1 MGKLVVGTGGR
12 MLLCSINLLLITS
25 TKGCAMPLP
34 QRADLDPWVLCIAV
48 TAFVVALWISRSVLS
63 THKNRPVGLGELVAV
78 AGVSAAVSALLAGS
92 LLAILIPLG
101 LFLALAI
108 MLVLA
113 APRLSMPGAAWLS
126 ITFLGLV
133 IGWLWSCLFINDFDL
148 PRPVEAAALIG
159 LTLTLAV
166 SFLGSIE
173 RIAREAVLTHGNW
186 NEPIRAPLRG
196 ARFYRP
202 KVSIHLPCYAEPPEV
217 VKETMNRLAS
227 LDYENFEVMV
237 CDNNTKDEALWRPLE
252 EHSRLLNDRLGKE
265 VFRFFHVAPLPG
277 AKAGALNWLLPRMA
291 DDVEIVAVID
301 ADYYST
307 PDFLDRLVPF
317 FANRDIGYL
326 QTPHDYRDF
335 ENSAY
340 LSACYAEYMPNN
352 KVDMLGVHEYGGAFT
367 IGTMCLLRAD
377 ALRAAGGWAE
387 WCLTEDSEISV
398 RIRAVGYR
406 GIYLSETFGRGL
418 IPATFD
424 DYKKQR
430 FRWTAGPVQQ
440 LMRHWRLFL
449 PAPYARPMPGWTKL
463 LELLR
468 CIAPLQTLLG
478 VVTGLF
484 TVASLAVAAVLGWI
498 EPVDVPNIA
507 WTLLP
512 FALATNVVRIWH
524 RYRLSGIPRITDMIR
539 GEIARAS
546 LSYVVLLSGV
556 AGLSGKPLTWRR
568 TPKFGSGDT
577 LGGALYSALP
587 ETLLGLA
594 ASAVAALLVLLGP
607 RMGWELAGLAAAGFG
622 LLALSFLC
630 APYMALLA
638 LRGETSDVGQ
648 DAHGPSGTGHRP
660 MLPERSAA

>member
-1 MGKLVVGTGGR
+1 
-12 MLLCSINLLLITS
+12 
-25 TKGCAMPLP
+25 MPLP
-34 QRADLDPWVLCIAV
+34 YRADLDPWVLFIAV
-48 TAFVVALWISRSVLS
+48 TALVVALWISRSVPS
-63 THKNRPVGLGELVAV
+63 THQNRHADVGQLLLVSS
-78 AGVSAAVSALLAGS
+78 VSASVSAMIWGALQP
-92 LLAILIPLG
+92 ILIPLG
-101 LFLALAI
+101 LFVALTITLALSA
-108 MLVLA
+108 
-113 APRLSMPGAAWLS
+113 RKLSMPGAAWLS
-126 ITFLGLV
+126 ISFLGLAT
-133 IGWLWSCLFINDFDL
+133 GWMWSCLFINEFEL
-148 PRPVEAAALIG
+148 PRAFEAAALIG

-166 SFLGSIE
+166 SFLASVE
-173 RIAREAVLTHGNW
+173 RIAREAVLTHGAW
-186 NEPIRAPLRG
+186 SEPTRAPVKG
-196 ARFYRP
+196 SPFYRP
-202 KVSIHLPCYAEPPEV
+202 KVSLHLPCYAEPPEV
-217 VKETMNRLAS
+217 VKETMNRLAA
-227 LDYENFEVMV
+227 LDYDNFEVMV

-252 EHSRLLNDRLGKE
+252 EHARVLNERLGKE

-291 DDVEIVAVID
+291 PDAQIVAVVD

-317 FANRDIGYL
+317 FANREIGYV
-326 QTPHDYRDF
+326 QTPHDYRDY
-335 ENSAY
+335 EDSAY

-387 WCLTEDSEISV
+387 WCLTEDSEVSV
-398 RIRAVGYR
+398 RIRAVGFK

-440 LMRHWRLFL
+440 LMRHWRLFM

-463 LELLR
+463 LEVLR

-484 TVASLAVAAVLGWI
+484 TLGGLAIAAVFGRI
-498 EPVDVPNIA
+498 EPVDIPDIA
-507 WTLLP
+507 WVLLP
-512 FALATNVVRIWH
+512 FALATNLVRIWH
-524 RYRLSGIPRITDMIR
+524 RYRLSGIHRIADMIR

-546 LSYVVLLSGV
+546 LSYVVLLSGI
-556 AGLSGKPLTWRR
+556 AGLSGKPLAWRR

-594 ASAVAALLVLLGP
+594 ASAGAALFLLLAP
-607 RMGWELAGLAAAGFG
+607 QMGWEMAALGAAGLGMIG
-622 LLALSFLC
+622 LSFLC

-638 LRGETSDVGQ
+638 LRGNKSTAARDKGRSGGGSGQ
-648 DAHGPSGTGHRP
+648 LPL
-660 MLPERSAA
+660 LPERSAA

>member
-1 MGKLVVGTGGR
+1 
-12 MLLCSINLLLITS
+12 
-25 TKGCAMPLP
+25 MPLP
-34 QRADLDPWVLCIAV
+34 QRADLDPWVLFIAV
-48 TAFVVALWISRSVLS
+48 TAFVVALWISRSVW
-63 THKNRPVGLGELVAV
+63 G
-78 AGVSAAVSALLAGS
+78 ALQP
-92 LLAILIPLG
+92 ILIPFA
-101 LFLALAI
+101 LFVALSIGLALSA
-108 MLVLA
+108 
-113 APRLSMPGAAWLS
+113 RKLSMPGAAWLAIS
-126 ITFLGLV
+126 FLGLV
-133 IGWLWSCLFINDFDL
+133 VGWLWSCLFINEFEL
-148 PRPVEAAALIG
+148 PRIFEAAALLG

-166 SFLGSIE
+166 SFLASIE
-173 RIAREAVLTHGNW
+173 RIAREAVLTHGDW
-186 NEPIRAPLRG
+186 SAPTRAPVRG
-196 ARFYRP
+196 SAFYRP

-217 VKETMNRLAS
+217 VKETMNCLAR
-227 LDYENFEVMV
+227 LDYDNFEVMV

-252 EHSRLLNDRLGKE
+252 EHARVLNERLGKE

-291 DDVEIVAVID
+291 PDAEIVAVVD

-317 FANRDIGYL
+317 FANREVGYV

-335 ENSAY
+335 ENSPY

-352 KVDMLGVHEYGGAFT
+352 KVDMLGVNEYGGAFT

-377 ALRAAGGWAE
+377 ALRAAGAWAE
-387 WCLTEDSEISV
+387 WCLTEDSEVSV

-440 LMRHWRLFL
+440 LMRHWRLFM

-463 LELLR
+463 LEVLR

-484 TVASLAVAAVLGWI
+484 TMGGLAIAAMLGKV
-498 EPVDVPNIA
+498 EPVDVPDIA

-512 FALATNVVRIWH
+512 FALATSLVRIWH
-524 RYRLSGIPRITDMIR
+524 RYRLSGIPRIPEMIR

-546 LSYVVLLSGV
+546 LSYVVLLSGI
-556 AGLSGKPLTWRR
+556 AGLSGKPLAWRR

-587 ETLLGLA
+587 ETLVGLA
-594 ASAVAALLVLLGP
+594 AMAGAGLFLLLAP
-607 RMGWELAGLAAAGFG
+607 RLGWELAGLGAAG
-622 LLALSFLC
+622 LATLALSFLC

-638 LRGETSDVGQ
+638 LRGDRAGAGEQGQ
-648 DAHGPSGTGHRP
+648 GGHGSGQVP
-660 MLPERSAA
+660 LLPERSVA

>member
-1 MGKLVVGTGGR
+1 
-12 MLLCSINLLLITS
+12 
-25 TKGCAMPLP
+25 MPLP
-34 QRADLDPWVLCIAV
+34 QRADLDPWVLFIAV
-48 TAFVVALWISRSVLS
+48 TALVVALWISRSVVS
-63 THKNRPVGLGELVAV
+63 THQNRPVDVGELVAV
-78 AGVSAAVSALLAGS
+78 GGVSAVLSALIAGS
-92 LLAILIPLG
+92 LQAVLVP
-101 LFLALAI
+101 LALFVALSI
-108 MLVLA
+108 TLVLTA
-113 APRLSMPGAAWLS
+113 RKLSMPGAAWLS
-126 ITFLGLV
+126 ISFLGLV
-133 IGWLWSCLFINDFDL
+133 IGWLWSCLFINEFEL
-148 PRPVEAAALIG
+148 PRSMEAAALIG

-166 SFLGSIE
+166 SFLASIE
-173 RIAREAVLTHGNW
+173 RIAREAVLTHGDW
-186 NEPIRAPLRG
+186 SEPTRAPLRG
-196 ARFYRP
+196 PRFYRP

-217 VKETMNRLAS
+217 VKETMNCLAR
-227 LDYENFEVMV
+227 LDYDNFEVMV

-252 EHSRLLNDRLGKE
+252 EHARVLNERLGKE

-291 DDVEIVAVID
+291 ADAEIVAVVD

-317 FANRDIGYL
+317 FANREIGYL
-326 QTPHDYRDF
+326 QTPHDYRDY
-335 ENSAY
+335 EKSAY

-398 RIRAVGYR
+398 RIRAIGFR

-440 LMRHWRLFL
+440 LMRHWRLFM

-463 LELLR
+463 LEILR

-484 TVASLAVAAVLGWI
+484 TMGSLAIAAVFGRI
-498 EPVDVPNIA
+498 QPVDIPDIT

-512 FALATNVVRIWH
+512 FALATNLVRIWH
-524 RYRLSGIPRITDMIR
+524 RYRLSGIPRIADMVR
-539 GEIARAS
+539 GEVARAS

-556 AGLSGKPLTWRR
+556 AGLSGKPLAWRR

-587 ETLLGLA
+587 ETLLGLVT
-594 ASAVAALLVLLGP
+594 SAGAALFLLLAP
-607 RMGWELAGLAAAGFG
+607 RMGWELAGLAAAGLG
-622 LLALSFLC
+622 LFAVSFLC

-638 LRGETSDVGQ
+638 LRDSKSSVSEHGQ
-648 DAHGPSGTGHRP
+648 DERGSDQMPL
-660 MLPERSAA
+660 LPERSAA